1 MYKHYLE
8 KLEFNKVVEKLSNY
22 CATYKGRK
30 MALSL
35 LPSNDK
41 DEVKEILNET
51 AEAVNLAYRNSFPG
65 LYEIA
70 DITVELKLLQSN
82 SQLSAKA
89 LLNLA
94 NIFKLAQE
102 LKDYFNQD
110 FLDVADYPTISNL
123 FSELYSNKNVYS
135 TIFEKII
142 DENTIDD
149 KASKN
154 LQSIRRKKRKL
165 DQDIR
170 SKLQSLIHSAS
181 YSKYIQE
188 NIVTIRNDRFVIPVK
203 EEYRSQIKGFVH
215 DVSNAGSTVFIEPI
229 SVFEMNNELASLKV
243 EEELEIEK
251 ILLELSKL
259 FFPYTNELEHDCELI
274 GKLDFIFAKA
284 KYSRAINANTPDISE
299 KKEIYLK
306 NARHPLIDADKVV
319 PITLSLGK
327 EFSSLVITGPNTG
340 GKTVTL
346 KTIGLLSCMA
356 CSGLNIP
363 VDAHSSIYVF
373 DQIFADIGDDQ
384 SISDSLSTFSSHLK
398 NIVQITKNATANSLI
413 LLDELGSGTDPLEG
427 ANLAISILA
436 YFKDLGA
443 LTVSTTHYQELK
455 QYALVTDGFENAS
468 VEFDIATLSPTYK
481 LLVGIPGKSNAFE
494 ISQKLGL
501 NTKII
506 ENAKKLMTSNQVDI
520 ENLLKSIYDDKSEIE
535 KEKEQTQEELRKV
548 TALRESLERDNYELD
563 RREKEIINNA
573 KIQARNILLDAKS
586 EADDTIKELN
596 KVQTNTQK
604 LVEEIMQSKNGSE
617 ILKIFQ
623 SQDKINL
630 EELRNTLNS
639 KIKGIKLSNL
649 SFSAENDADNSQ
661 LSELKPEDIK
671 PNQQVFVRTLG
682 KQGTIISAHPSKSN
696 EVQVQIGSMKMNV
709 NIKDLSLVKPANSA
723 ASNKNASAAGTK
735 HSAAG
740 VHITSKINSKASTV
754 KPEINVIGLTV
765 DDALPLIDKFLDD
778 CSLAKLNTVRIV
790 HGKGTGK
797 LREGIHNFLK
807 RNPHVKSYRMGTYG
821 EGEMGVTV
829 VEI

>member
-259 FFPYTNELEHDCELI
+259 FFPYTAELEHDCELI

-506 ENAKKLMTSNQVDI
+506 ENAKKMMTSNQVDI

-535 KEKEQTQEELRKV
+535 KQKEQTQEELRKV

-573 KIQARNILLDAKS
+573 KIQARNILLDAKD
-586 EADDTIKELN
+586 EVK
-596 KVQTNTQK
+596 
-604 LVEEIMQSKNGSE
+604 
-617 ILKIFQ
+617 ILQ
-623 SQDKINL
+623 SQDKVNL

-709 NIKDLSLVKPANSA
+709 NIKDLSLVKPENSV
-723 ASNKNASAAGTK
+723 ASNKNASGAGAK
-735 HSAAG
+735 HGAAG

-807 RNPHVKSYRMGTYG
+807 HNPHVKSYRMGTYG

>member
-51 AEAVNLAYRNSFPG
+51 AEAVNLVYRNSFPG

-165 DQDIR
+165 DQDTR
-170 SKLQSLIHSAS
+170 SKLQSIIHSAS

-506 ENAKKLMTSNQVDI
+506 ENAKKMMTSNQVDI
-520 ENLLKSIYDDKSEIE
+520 ENLLKSIYNDKSEIE

-573 KIQARNILLDAKS
+573 KIQARNILLDAKD
-586 EADDTIKELN
+586 EVK
-596 KVQTNTQK
+596 
-604 LVEEIMQSKNGSE
+604 
-617 ILKIFQ
+617 ILQ
-623 SQDKINL
+623 SQDKVNL

-709 NIKDLSLVKPANSA
+709 NIKDLSLVKPENSV
-723 ASNKNASAAGTK
+723 ASNKNASGAGAK
-735 HSAAG
+735 HGAAG

-807 RNPHVKSYRMGTYG
+807 HNPHVKSYRMGTYG

>member
-22 CATYKGRK
+22 CATYKGRA

-259 FFPYTNELEHDCELI
+259 FFPYTAELEHDCELI

-506 ENAKKLMTSNQVDI
+506 ENAKKMMTSNQVDI
-520 ENLLKSIYDDKSEIE
+520 ENLLKSIYNDKSEIE

-573 KIQARNILLDAKS
+573 KIQARNILLDAKD
-586 EADDTIKELN
+586 EVK
-596 KVQTNTQK
+596 
-604 LVEEIMQSKNGSE
+604 
-617 ILKIFQ
+617 ILQ
-623 SQDKINL
+623 SQDKVNL

-709 NIKDLSLVKPANSA
+709 NIKDLSLVKPENSV
-723 ASNKNASAAGTK
+723 ASNKNASGAGAK
-735 HSAAG
+735 HGAAG

-807 RNPHVKSYRMGTYG
+807 HNPHVKSYRMGTYG